1 MNDGNGQQYQY
12 SYYQSNDRN
21 DNRQLNDD
29 NCPQDGQQYQ
39 YSYYQSNDRNDNR
52 QLNDGPED
60 NNKRHYQYSY
70 YQSNDRNN
78 DNNIR
83 QLNDGYIPRD
93 NNDLSSYSYSIDT
106 NPFGTFAILD
116 NTLPTSSPTSK
127 PSEDFIRIK
136 VTCYYYIY

>member
-1 MNDGNGQQYQY
+1 MNDGNG
-12 SYYQSNDRN
+12 
-21 DNRQLNDD
+21 
-29 NCPQDGQQYQ
+29 PQ

-52 QLNDGPED
+52 QLNDGPQD
-60 NNKRHYQYSY
+60 NKRRYQYSH
-70 YQSNDRNN
+70 YQSNDRND
-78 DNNIR
+78 DNRIR

-127 PSEDFIRIK
+127 PSDDFINIK
-136 VTCYYYIY
+136 VICYYYILILSHLLIIILGI

>member
-1 MNDGNGQQYQY
+1 LNDGNGPQDRQQYQY

-21 DNRQLNDD
+21 D
-29 NCPQDGQQYQ
+29 
-39 YSYYQSNDRNDNR
+39 
-52 QLNDGPED
+52 
-60 NNKRHYQYSY
+60 
-70 YQSNDRNN
+70 

-127 PSEDFIRIK
+127 PTEDFIRIK
-136 VTCYYYIY
+136 VIY